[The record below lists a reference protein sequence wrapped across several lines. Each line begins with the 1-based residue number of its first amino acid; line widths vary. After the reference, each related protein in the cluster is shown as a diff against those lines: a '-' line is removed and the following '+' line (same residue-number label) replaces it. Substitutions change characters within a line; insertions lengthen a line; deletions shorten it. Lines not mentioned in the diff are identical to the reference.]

1 MYCVLVID
9 MLYEFVY
16 GRLSS
21 PYSRSIVPNIVKI
34 VDMARKHG
42 VPVIHVVD
50 SHLPVDI
57 EVRRIWGPHAM
68 KGSTDSRIIP
78 ELEPR
83 SEREFVLEKRWY
95 SGFRGTGLAQ
105 LLRDLD
111 VKCIIVTGI
120 ATNICVLHTVSDAV
134 YERFDV
140 IIVSDATAAI
150 PVIFEDPVK
159 EHEMFLRYMSKVH
172 AAKIVRTE
180 DVLSILT
187 CR

>member
-16 GRLSS
+16 GKLGST
-21 PYSRSIVPNIVKI
+21 YSRNIVPNIVKI
-34 VDMARKHG
+34 VDAARRNS
-42 VPVIHVVD
+42 VPIIHVVD

-57 EVRRIWGPHAM
+57 EVRKIWGPHAM
-68 KGSTDSRIIP
+68 KGSPDSRIIP

-83 SEREFVLEKRWY
+83 SSMEFVLEKRWY

-111 VKCIIVTGI
+111 VRTIIITGV
-120 ATNICVLHTVSDAV
+120 ATNICVLHTVSDAI

-140 IIVSDATAAI
+140 IVVSDATAAI
-150 PVIFEDPVK
+150 PIITESAVN
-159 EHEMFLRYMSKVH
+159 EHEFFLKYMSKVYPIRVVSTDEIL
-172 AAKIVRTE
+172 KM
-180 DVLSILT
+180 LSS
-187 CR
+187 R